1 MGTGGSGHREEGV
14 SRRCGSSPTRNL
26 KKRSKLIHLLVD
38 LKHSLVFQ
46 KNHVS
51 VKNALACKGQL
62 GRCSM
67 GAFIGLKG
75 CYVDTCRRPLG
86 TDGAGGKSRSMVRS
100 EKEAFRKEVLEAIR
114 VLEEVKFLEN
124 QKLLGKQCI
133 FRWFDKT
140 STFPTLLIM
149 EE

>member
-1 MGTGGSGHREEGV
+1 M
-14 SRRCGSSPTRNL
+14 
-26 KKRSKLIHLLVD
+26 
-38 LKHSLVFQ
+38 
-46 KNHVS
+46 
-51 VKNALACKGQL
+51 
-62 GRCSM
+62 
-67 GAFIGLKG
+67 
-75 CYVDTCRRPLG
+75 G

-124 QKLLGKQCI
+124 QKLWGNQCI